1 MKKLRITL
9 LSSIVV
15 ISMILAACSSSG
27 NNNGTPAA
35 TVPGSSTTSQPTGSA
50 SQMPGST
57 PSAQVTQPA
66 ETTAPAASQPAV
78 TTSPVTQPA
87 ATETQPAGGTP
98 SSTQALPSTGAV
110 DPGLVSNL
118 TNFQVVNQQN
128 QQLGTAKDLV
138 LNLDTKKVDYIVLS
152 VGGFLGIGSADIPV
166 PWDAFEMNGSSVMS
180 GTSGSQPNSLTLN
193 VSKNVISQAPQL
205 DTSAMP
211 EINQSSPGWDS
222 KYKSYWQS
230 QLSAGGAA
238 TGSTAPGTP
247 AATQAATQ
255 PATQMPSATASPLAS
270 PQVTATTGVT
280 STAKLTGVIL
290 ASKMLNANIEDSS
303 GQSIGSIADVVVDI
317 STGDVQYA
325 VISHTGGGTSSGNP
339 SSSGT
344 SSATQSS
351 SSTQPA
357 STQAPSTSAGQ
368 NQWTPVPLETL
379 GWDAQNQAFTL
390 NVDQQTLIN
399 APSFAPG
406 QFPNTQ
412 QSGWDSDIQSYWQNN
427 MPSTTAP

>member
-1 MKKLRITL
+1 MKKLKITL

-15 ISMILAACSSSG
+15 LSMLLAACSSSG
-27 NNNGTPAA
+27 NSNGTPAA
-35 TVPGSSTTSQPTGSA
+35 TLPGSSTTSQPTGSA
-50 SQMPGST
+50 SQMPGGT
-57 PSAQVTQPA
+57 PSSQATQPAVTQPA
-66 ETTAPAASQPAV
+66 A

-87 ATETQPAGGTP
+87 VTETQSAGGTP
-98 SSTQALPSTGAV
+98 SGTQALPSTGAV

-128 QQLGTAKDLV
+128 QQLGTAKDLI
-138 LNLDTKKVDYIVLS
+138 LNMDTKKVDYVVLS

-166 PWDAFEMNGSSVMS
+166 PWDAFDLNGSSVMS
-180 GTSGSQPNSLTLN
+180 GTSSSQPNSLTLN

-211 EINQSSPGWDS
+211 EINQSAPGWDS
-222 KYKSYWQS
+222 KYQSYWQS

-238 TGSTAPGTP
+238 NGTTVPGTP

-255 PATQMPSATASPLAS
+255 PAIETPSVTASPLAS
-270 PQVTATTGVT
+270 PQVTATTGMT

-290 ASKMLNANIEDSS
+290 ASKMLNAYIEDSNNQNV
-303 GQSIGSIADVVVDI
+303 GTIADVVVDI

-325 VISHTGGGTSSGNP
+325 VISHSGSGAAAGTSP
-339 SSSGT
+339 SSGT
-344 SSATQSS
+344 PSATQPSA
-351 SSTQPA
+351 TQPA
-357 STQAPSTSAGQ
+357 STQASSTSAGQ
-368 NQWTPVPLETL
+368 NQWTPIPLEAL
-379 GWDAQNQAFTL
+379 GWDAQNQAFVL
-390 NVDQQTLIN
+390 NVDQQTLSN

-412 QSGWDSDIQSYWQNN
+412 QSGWDSDIKSYWQNN
-427 MPSTTAP
+427 MPSTAP